1 MKDIPAAKWVILAV
15 SMTFITLAIVTD
27 LVLSRYESGTRL
39 ELVAVLPRTGSTGGQ
54 PQFVFDR
61 DGNYVAERVDF
72 NYPETLQVEG
82 DSPLYSLSLD
92 QLPEGYEEGQ
102 GQPPEAV
109 KKGLEL
115 FPLYFGV
122 RMPEE
127 DLLTGESRYL
137 EASARVLETY
147 PGQMEGGFVYP
158 IEIQDDETVTV
169 SFSLLAPSFDVSSL
183 GGPDAQYGVSRRDSS
198 ARQWWA
204 ISPKPGTLGH
214 QELLVGLTGYQADGT
229 NKAMAPHPL
238 IVELDVHQVSGL
250 DPFYTRLASLLLPA
264 VTIASGIVIL
274 LKAFPELRT
283 AYSQARQKRGH
294 NSQSRRKPRRKRT

>member
-27 LVLSRYESGTRL
+27 LALSRYESGTKL
-39 ELVAVLPRTGSTGGQ
+39 KLVAVLPRTGSSGGL
-54 PQFVFDR
+54 PVYVFDR
-61 DGNYVAERVDF
+61 AGNYVAKRIDF
-72 NYPETLQVEG
+72 DYPETLQVEG
-82 DSPLYSLSLD
+82 DSPLYSFGLD
-92 QLPEGYEEGQ
+92 QLPDGYEEGQ
-102 GQPPEAV
+102 GLPPEV
-109 KKGLEL
+109 VTKGLEL

-122 RMPEE
+122 RLPEE
-127 DLLTGESRYL
+127 DLLTGETRYL
-137 EASARVLETY
+137 EASTRVLEAY

-158 IEIQDDETVTV
+158 IEIGDDEIVTV

-183 GGPDAQYGVSRRDSS
+183 GGPDARYGVSRQDSN
-198 ARQWWA
+198 AREWWA

-214 QELLVGLTGYQADGT
+214 QELLVSLKGYQADGS

-238 IVELDVHQVSGL
+238 IVELDVYQVGGL
-250 DPFYTRLASLLLPA
+250 NPLYTRLASLLLPA

-283 AYSQARQKRGH
+283 AYRQAWQKGGHSSQP
-294 NSQSRRKPRRKRT
+294 RRKPRRK